1 MKCVCADVHGNLKM
15 MFNEPVN
22 QKFAHAF
29 KSKMELAEMIAKIFH
44 EDTSDMHSYNLRLT

>member
-15 MFNEPVN
+15 IFNEPVN

-29 KSKMELAEMIAKIFH
+29 KSKMELAEMIAKILH
-44 EDTSDMHSYNLRLT
+44 EDTSDMHSYNVRLT